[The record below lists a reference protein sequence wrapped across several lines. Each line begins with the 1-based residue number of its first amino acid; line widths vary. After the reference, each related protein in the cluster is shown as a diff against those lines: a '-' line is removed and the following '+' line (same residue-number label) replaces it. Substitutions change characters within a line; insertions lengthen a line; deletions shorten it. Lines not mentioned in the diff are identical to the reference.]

1 MLNEF
6 RRDLERR
13 CCDAERLID
22 EASDLMDD
30 MLPEAGK
37 SVVLPDPLAQIHHV
51 ELQKI

>member
-1 MLNEF
+1 MLKEF